1 MKNLIL
7 LLVLFIPFSMIAQD
21 KVDVKKVMMND
32 QTDQWM
38 TKISSD
44 SEMRGRMMAMMID
57 ETKGNKEEMTKLVN
71 SMMDNPDM
79 HEIMLA
85 MRPVNTE
92 NRNITLEPRVM
103 MNDSLKVMKM
113 YNTSAVPKK

>member
-1 MKNLIL
+1 
-7 LLVLFIPFSMIAQD
+7 MIAQD
-21 KVDVKKVMMND
+21 KIDAKKVLMSD

-57 ETKGNKEEMTKLVN
+57 ETKVNKEEMTRLVN
-71 SMMDNPDM
+71 SMMDNPGM
-79 HEIMLA
+79 HDIMLA
-85 MRPVNTE
+85 MQPVNTE
-92 NRNITLEPRVM
+92 NRNITLEPRGM

-113 YNTSAVPKK
+113 YNTSTVPKK